1 MLLYKLYKR
10 HFTLL
15 AASVTASAVLLS
27 SGCALR
33 SAETDDLARLK
44 EVGIN
49 NGSALSISGIRHG
62 ALRDTALSIGARAG
76 LASRAAEINKEL
88 ISQTAHLN
96 RIFNFYA
103 MLLDHNVM
111 PPVLIEG
118 RTSLEQKDDES
129 LRIADRTYIL
139 YSQAYF
145 ITAPP
150 TWQDYL
156 LFNCGTPEIPE
167 RSLLPK
173 NEVEKRV
180 WDRYI
185 DDGWMAGRVQAN
197 SIFLENLGRLKRDYQ
212 GMILYRTL
220 LAQNMVTPPFVAK
233 QNFGVTGNAN
243 EMTINDRLLRITV
256 QPAFQLDS
264 SQWEA
269 DVVRSKKKP
278 HYPIIRCELEN
289 CVKK

>member
-1 MLLYKLYKR
+1 MQQYNMGQSLTKLFISAFSLGMLLC
-10 HFTLL
+10 
-15 AASVTASAVLLS
+15 A

-33 SAETDDLARLK
+33 SAETDDLARIK
-44 EVGIN
+44 NVGID
-49 NGSALSISGIRHG
+49 NGTTSSITGIRHAG
-62 ALRDTALSIGARAG
+62 LRDTSLSIGARSG

-88 ISQTAHLN
+88 LKHTCDLN

-103 MLLDHNVM
+103 MLLDNNIM
-111 PPVLIEG
+111 PPVLLEG
-118 RTSLEQKDDES
+118 RNTLEQTEDES
-129 LRIADRTYIL
+129 LRIADRAYIL

-156 LFNCGTPEIPE
+156 LFHCAPPEIPD

-173 NEVEKRV
+173 NDAEKRV

-185 DDGWMAGRVQAN
+185 EEGWMAGRIQAN
-197 SIFLENLGRLKRDYQ
+197 SIFLENLGRLKRDYE

-220 LAQNMVTPPFVAK
+220 LAQNMVSPPFIAK
-233 QNFGVTGNAN
+233 QNLGITGNGH
-243 EMTINDRLLRITV
+243 EMAINDRILRITV
-256 QPAFQLDS
+256 QPTFQLNS
-264 SQWEA
+264 ENWEA
-269 DVVRSKKKP
+269 EITPNKKKP
-278 HYPIIRCELEN
+278 YYPINRCELEN

>member
-1 MLLYKLYKR
+1 MRLFSLKYTVAIL
-10 HFTLL
+10 TLL
-15 AASVTASAVLLS
+15 FA

-33 SAETDDLARLK
+33 PAESDDLTRIK
-44 EVGIN
+44 GVGISN
-49 NGSALSISGIRHG
+49 DSALAVSGIRH
-62 ALRDTALSIGARAG
+62 ACLRDTALCVGARAG

-88 ISQTAHLN
+88 LKEGSSLS

-103 MLLDHNVM
+103 MMLDNNVM

-118 RTSLEQKDDES
+118 RTSLTQTEDES

-156 LFNCGTPEIPE
+156 LFHCEIPEIPD

-173 NEVEKRV
+173 SEIEKRV

-185 DDGWMAGRVQAN
+185 DDGWMAGRAQAN
-197 SIFLENLGRLKRDYQ
+197 AIFLENLGRLKRDYQ

-233 QNFGVTGNAN
+233 LDLGITGNDH
-243 EMTINDRLLRITV
+243 ELTIHDRILRITA
-256 QPAFQLDS
+256 QPVFQLDS
-264 SQWEA
+264 RKWEA
-269 DVVRSKKKP
+269 EMIVNKQKP
-278 HYPIIRCELEN
+278 HYRLNPCELEN
-289 CVKK
+289 CVKNARS